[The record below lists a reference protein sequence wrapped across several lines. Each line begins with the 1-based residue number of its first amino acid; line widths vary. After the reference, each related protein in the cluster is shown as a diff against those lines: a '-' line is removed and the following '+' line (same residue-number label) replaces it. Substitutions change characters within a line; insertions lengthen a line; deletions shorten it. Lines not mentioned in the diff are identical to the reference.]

1 MSISIDTYCL
11 QCLLRRN
18 IALAQTLGTEEQ
30 AMAFAKE
37 IMKLCINAPE
47 GVSSPWFGP
56 QIADLLHDMYGL
68 DYDRFRQEKLD
79 SNRFVLER
87 LPAIREK
94 VTNAKDPVFAGL
106 QFAILGNYLDF
117 SALQGQVSFEK
128 LEEMLDK
135 ALEMELDDQ
144 VYAYLCRDLR
154 RGGKLVY
161 LTDNAGEI
169 GFDRVLAE
177 AIAAAYPDI
186 SVTFCVR
193 GAIAQ
198 NDATREDAAAVGI
211 PFPVIDNGNRVAG
224 TQLDMLSEEA
234 AAAQSEAARVSAS
247 DTLTF
252 EQRLIL
258 LVGRSR
264 IGIMFTGALF
274 LLVTAFAALSVGV
287 FASAVFRRTVTATV
301 MAYLLVFLIGVVT
314 LLPMVLGVSYI
325 GSHYDDMYA
334 STMASSVAVIGGADA
349 AASGLSVNA
358 FIYSPAV
365 GLMALIADQTGLLKS
380 TLMDYSYTM
389 YRIYDYLDF
398 SAIKWENMPFMAGAG
413 LLLDLLAACF
423 VRPREARLR
432 RRSAKK

>member
-37 IMKLCINAPE
+37 IMKLCIAAPE

-56 QIADLLHDMYGL
+56 KIADLLHDMYGL

-94 VTNAKDPVFAGL
+94 VTAAKDPVFAGL

-135 ALEMELDDQ
+135 ALEMELDEQ

-177 AIAAAYPDI
+177 AIAAAYPEI

-224 TQLDMLSEEA
+224 TQLDMLSPEA
-234 AAAQSEAARVSAS
+234 AAALSGADVILAKGMANAETMLGCGYNVYYAFLVKC
-247 DTLTF
+247 
-252 EQRLIL
+252 QRFITRF
-258 LVGRSR
+258 GKP
-264 IGIMFTGALF
+264 MFTPM
-274 LLVTAFAALSVGV
+274 LVKE
-287 FASAVFRRTVTATV
+287 REP
-301 MAYLLVFLIGVVT
+301 IGQNVEK
-314 LLPMVLGVSYI
+314 
-325 GSHYDDMYA
+325 
-334 STMASSVAVIGGADA
+334 
-349 AASGLSVNA
+349 
-358 FIYSPAV
+358 
-365 GLMALIADQTGLLKS
+365 KS
-380 TLMDYSYTM
+380 RNL
-389 YRIYDYLDF
+389 
-398 SAIKWENMPFMAGAG
+398 
-413 LLLDLLAACF
+413 
-423 VRPREARLR
+423 
-432 RRSAKK
+432 

>member
-37 IMKLCINAPE
+37 IMKLCTNAPE

-56 QIADLLHDMYGL
+56 KIADLLHDMYGL

-94 VTNAKDPVFAGL
+94 VAGAKDPVFAGL

-144 VYAYLCRDLR
+144 VYADLCRDLR

-224 TQLDMLSEEA
+224 TQLDMLSPEA
-234 AAAQSEAARVSAS
+234 AAALSGADVILAKGMANAETMLGCGYNVYYAFLVKC
-247 DTLTF
+247 
-252 EQRLIL
+252 QRF
-258 LVGRSR
+258 VTRFGKP
-264 IGIMFTGALF
+264 MFTPM
-274 LLVTAFAALSVGV
+274 LVKE
-287 FASAVFRRTVTATV
+287 REP
-301 MAYLLVFLIGVVT
+301 IGQNVEK
-314 LLPMVLGVSYI
+314 
-325 GSHYDDMYA
+325 
-334 STMASSVAVIGGADA
+334 
-349 AASGLSVNA
+349 
-358 FIYSPAV
+358 
-365 GLMALIADQTGLLKS
+365 KS
-380 TLMDYSYTM
+380 RNL
-389 YRIYDYLDF
+389 
-398 SAIKWENMPFMAGAG
+398 
-413 LLLDLLAACF
+413 
-423 VRPREARLR
+423 
-432 RRSAKK
+432 

>member
-37 IMKLCINAPE
+37 IMKLYLSAPE

-56 QIADLLHDMYGL
+56 QIADLLHEMYGL

-87 LPAIREK
+87 LPMIRK
-94 VTNAKDPVFAGL
+94 RVTESRDPVLAGL

-177 AIAAAYPDI
+177 AIVAAYPDI

-234 AAAQSEAARVSAS
+234 AAALSGADVILAKGMANAETMLGCGYNVYYAFLVKC
-247 DTLTF
+247 
-252 EQRLIL
+252 QRF
-258 LVGRSR
+258 VTRFGKP
-264 IGIMFTGALF
+264 MFTPM
-274 LLVTAFAALSVGV
+274 LV
-287 FASAVFRRTVTATV
+287 
-301 MAYLLVFLIGVVT
+301 
-314 LLPMVLGVSYI
+314 
-325 GSHYDDMYA
+325 
-334 STMASSVAVIGGADA
+334 
-349 AASGLSVNA
+349 
-358 FIYSPAV
+358 
-365 GLMALIADQTGLLKS
+365 K
-380 TLMDYSYTM
+380 
-389 YRIYDYLDF
+389 
-398 SAIKWENMPFMAGAG
+398 E
-413 LLLDLLAACF
+413 
-423 VRPREARLR
+423 RE
-432 RRSAKK
+432 